1 MPAWLLP
8 AIKAILPHV
17 GTIVSAASPA
27 FTRKNT
33 TAVADESVLQQQIT
47 ELQSAATA
55 NDAHIKELA
64 AQIKSTVEL
73 METGAAVADRR
84 HQRLFAFCTG
94 SIVLSL
100 ISLGTALFVYLA
112 R

>member
-47 ELQSAATA
+47 ELQMAATA

-73 METGAAVADRR
+73 LETGASVADSR
-84 HQRLFAFCTG
+84 HQRLLVFCTG

-100 ISLGTALFVYLA
+100 ISLGTALFVYLT

>member
-1 MPAWLLP
+1 MPAWLIP
-8 AIKAILPHV
+8 AIKAVLPHV
-17 GTIVSAASPA
+17 GTIISAASPA

-33 TAVADESVLQQQIT
+33 AADQIVLQQQIT

-64 AQIKSTVEL
+64 AQIKNTVEL
-73 METGAAVADRR
+73 LETGASVAESRHRRLLTFCIGAVVVS
-84 HQRLFAFCTG
+84 L
-94 SIVLSL
+94 LSL
-100 ISLGTALFVYLA
+100 GAAMFVLLA